1 MNLFGV
7 DILFVLLAALVIS
20 AILSISLRNI
30 AYAILSL
37 FILTLLTGI
46 IFYAVNAPFVA
57 LVQIAVFSGAI
68 MILFIFVL
76 IMTRGGVSGEEEA
89 G

>member
-1 MNLFGV
+1 MS
-7 DILFVLLAALVIS
+7 ILGIDVLLVLLVALVIS
-20 AILSISLRNI
+20 AVLSVSLKNI

-37 FILTLLTGI
+37 FILTVLTGI
-46 IFYAVNAPFVA
+46 VFYTVNAPFVA

-68 MILFIFVL
+68 MVLFIFVL
-76 IMTRGGVSGEEEA
+76 IMTRGGVSGEEET

>member
-1 MNLFGV
+1 MSIFGV
-7 DILFVLLAALVIS
+7 DVLLILLAALVLS
-20 AILSISLRNI
+20 AILSVSFKNI

-37 FILTLLTGI
+37 FILTILTGI
-46 IFYAVNAPFVA
+46 IFYTVNAPFVA

-68 MILFIFVL
+68 MVLFIFVL
-76 IMTRGGVSGEEEA
+76 IMTRGGVSSEEEA

>member
-1 MNLFGV
+1 LS
-7 DILFVLLAALVIS
+7 ILGFDVIYLLLIALVIS
-20 AILSISLRNI
+20 SILAVSFKNL

-37 FILTLLTGI
+37 FIVTVLTGI
-46 IFYAVNAPFVA
+46 IFFAVNAPFVG

-68 MILFIFVL
+68 MVMFIFVL
-76 IMTRGGVSGEEEA
+76 IMTRGGVTVEEEA

>member
-1 MNLFGV
+1 MTIFGIDVLF
-7 DILFVLLAALVIS
+7 ILLIALLAA
-20 AILSISLRNI
+20 AILAVSFKNL

-37 FILTLLTGI
+37 FIVTVLTGI
-46 IFYAVNAPFVA
+46 VFYAVDAPFVA

-68 MILFIFVL
+68 MVLFIFVL
-76 IMTRGGVSGEEEA
+76 IMTRGGVSVEEEA